1 MLSLLFFFLKSDAGQ
16 VAFVTIFTVIVS
28 GAIFYAIWKWSSERQ
43 KKIAANPEEWY
54 VTRSRAARSM
64 IQQQIGDRN
73 VLDELSGIT
82 QTHITVTEDTVFI
95 CEAIF
100 GRVKTYPIDSI
111 SAVEVENIG
120 VDTRLKIVMPG
131 AVDRNNKEN
140 SIRFSYSDIPKE
152 RVQKVANTILEQ
164 RTKLKRGESQP
175 AKVEQSIPDLLKQ
188 LAALKESGV
197 LSNEEFEAKKKDLL
211 SRM

>member
-1 MLSLLFFFLKSDAGQ
+1 MSLLFFFFQSDAGA

-28 GAIFYAIWKWSSERQ
+28 GALFYAMWKSSSGRQ

-54 VTRSRAARSM
+54 VTRSPGARKM
-64 IQQQIGDRN
+64 IQQQIGART
-73 VLDELSGIT
+73 VLEELSGVT
-82 QTHITVTEDTVFI
+82 QTHITVTEDTVYI

-140 SIRFSYSDIPKE
+140 SIRFSYFDIPKE

-164 RTKLKRGESQP
+164 RTKLKRGESPP
-175 AKVEQSIPDLLKQ
+175 ANPDQSIPSLLKQ

-197 LSNEEFEAKKKDLL
+197 LSNEEFEAKKKELL